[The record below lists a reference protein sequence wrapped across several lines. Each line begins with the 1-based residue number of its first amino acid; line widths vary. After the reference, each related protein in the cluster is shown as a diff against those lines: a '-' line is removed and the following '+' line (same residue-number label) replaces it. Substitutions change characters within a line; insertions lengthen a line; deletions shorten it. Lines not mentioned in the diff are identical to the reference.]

1 MMTHLVAGGAKLLV
15 IICRRRGRRLLLLR
29 RCRVIELGHGELLL
43 ADLLLHQRGPHPQ
56 RRRCALN
63 KPLLGR
69 RHSFQRECD
78 VVRETPVGTDP
89 SEKQGRNPGGCA
101 WPVVSSASEEAS
113 G

>member
-15 IICRRRGRRLLLLR
+15 IICRRRGRRLL
-29 RCRVIELGHGELLL
+29 RCRVIELRHGELLL

-69 RHSFQRECD
+69 RHPFQRECN
-78 VVRETPVGTDP
+78 VVREMLVGTDP

-101 WPVVSSASEEAS
+101 WPVVSSASGEAS